1 MLSHRNI
8 NKCKN
13 IETKIDTQQYQ
24 HCNRTNI
31 EEKNQTNN

>member
-8 NKCKN
+8 NKCKK